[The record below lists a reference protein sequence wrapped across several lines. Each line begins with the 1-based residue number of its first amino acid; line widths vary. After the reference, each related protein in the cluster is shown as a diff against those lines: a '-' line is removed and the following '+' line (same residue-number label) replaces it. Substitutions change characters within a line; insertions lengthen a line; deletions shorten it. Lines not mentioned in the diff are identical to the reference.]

1 METRGRASVEP
12 DANMPSSEMEPH
24 RDTFQY
30 DDEEERILMQMAN
43 ENEEAPPSP
52 GLEAAMEKSQ
62 RPSKPIE
69 QSHPTA
75 LFMER
80 PQSSGIDTAGF
91 FFAKP
96 TTVRSFSVKSTKSSI
111 KQHPTLETAG
121 TEPGAS
127 SSIEK
132 KWDTPQE

>member
-1 METRGRASVEP
+1 METRGRAPVEL

-24 RDTFQY
+24 LDTFQY

-69 QSHPTA
+69 QSHSTT

-91 FFAKP
+91 CFAKP
-96 TTVRSFSVKSTKSSI
+96 TTVRNLSVKSTKSST
-111 KQHPTLETAG
+111 KQHPIPETAG

-127 SSIEK
+127 SSIER
-132 KWDTPQE
+132 KWDTTQE